1 MKHRNLIAVLCL
13 ISAFILPI
21 NAELKY
27 VDASRLTLI
36 GKVMPT
42 PENVYHRVDTVK
54 YNDMPFQVKRLFTH
68 SAGLVVSF
76 KTNSPTVAAR
86 WTTKGKGVMGNV
98 TPICDRGLDLYM
110 NDGGKWIPV
119 GAGTPS
125 AGKAEQE
132 RVITKNLKPGVHRF
146 LLYLPLFEEVRS
158 LEIGVDEGAF
168 IEAEPSPF
176 RHTVLMYGSSILHGA
191 CASRSGLAYPARMSR
206 NTGINF
212 VNYGLSGNGKMEAA
226 VADMLK
232 DIDADAFILDCMPNP
247 SPEEITERTQY
258 LVNTIRKYHQGTPII
273 MIETYMREN
282 GYSDQAVHDRCTRQ
296 GEAFVKQYELLKKQ
310 GIKDLYLIRDNHDI
324 GTDHEGSV
332 DGTHPNDLG
341 FDRMV
346 EQYQPQI
353 MRILKKYGI
362 K

>member
-1 MKHRNLIAVLCL
+1 MEHRNLIAVLCL

-42 PENVYHRVDTVK
+42 PENVYHRVDT
-54 YNDMPFQVKRLFTH
+54 
-68 SAGLVVSF
+68 AGLVVSF

-146 LLYLPLFEEVRS
+146 LYIFRCSKRYVRWKS
-158 LEIGVDEGAF
+158 E
-168 IEAEPSPF
+168 
-176 RHTVLMYGSSILHGA
+176 
-191 CASRSGLAYPARMSR
+191 
-206 NTGINF
+206 
-212 VNYGLSGNGKMEAA
+212 
-226 VADMLK
+226 
-232 DIDADAFILDCMPNP
+232 
-247 SPEEITERTQY
+247 
-258 LVNTIRKYHQGTPII
+258 
-273 MIETYMREN
+273 
-282 GYSDQAVHDRCTRQ
+282 
-296 GEAFVKQYELLKKQ
+296 
-310 GIKDLYLIRDNHDI
+310 
-324 GTDHEGSV
+324 
-332 DGTHPNDLG
+332 
-341 FDRMV
+341 
-346 EQYQPQI
+346 
-353 MRILKKYGI
+353 
-362 K
+362 

>member
-1 MKHRNLIAVLCL
+1 M

-27 VDASRLTLI
+27 VDAFRLTLI

-132 RVITKNLKPGVHRF
+132 RVITKNLKPGVHIS
-146 LLYLPLFEEVRS
+146 PVVRRGTFVGNRS
-158 LEIGVDEGAF
+158 RRGVFYRGRAVSV
-168 IEAEPSPF
+168 PS
-176 RHTVLMYGSSILHGA
+176 YGSYVWIEYLAWGLCQSFGA
-191 CASRSGLAYPARMSR
+191 GVPCA
-206 NTGINF
+206 N
-212 VNYGLSGNGKMEAA
+212 
-226 VADMLK
+226 
-232 DIDADAFILDCMPNP
+232 
-247 SPEEITERTQY
+247 
-258 LVNTIRKYHQGTPII
+258 
-273 MIETYMREN
+273 
-282 GYSDQAVHDRCTRQ
+282 
-296 GEAFVKQYELLKKQ
+296 
-310 GIKDLYLIRDNHDI
+310 
-324 GTDHEGSV
+324 
-332 DGTHPNDLG
+332 
-341 FDRMV
+341 V
-346 EQYQPQI
+346 E
-353 MRILKKYGI
+353 KYGYQFRELRFER
-362 K
+362 KR

>member
-1 MKHRNLIAVLCL
+1 MEHRNLVAALCM

-86 WTTKGKGVMGNV
+86 WITKGKGVMGNV

-158 LEIGVDEGAF
+158 LEIGV
-168 IEAEPSPF
+168 P
-176 RHTVLMYGSSILHGA
+176 
-191 CASRSGLAYPARMSR
+191 
-206 NTGINF
+206 
-212 VNYGLSGNGKMEAA
+212 
-226 VADMLK
+226 
-232 DIDADAFILDCMPNP
+232 
-247 SPEEITERTQY
+247 
-258 LVNTIRKYHQGTPII
+258 
-273 MIETYMREN
+273 
-282 GYSDQAVHDRCTRQ
+282 
-296 GEAFVKQYELLKKQ
+296 
-310 GIKDLYLIRDNHDI
+310 
-324 GTDHEGSV
+324 
-332 DGTHPNDLG
+332 
-341 FDRMV
+341 
-346 EQYQPQI
+346 
-353 MRILKKYGI
+353 
-362 K
+362 

>member
-1 MKHRNLIAVLCL
+1 MEHRNLIAALCM

-158 LEIGVDEGAF
+158 LEIGVDEGSF

-176 RHTVLMYGSSILHGA
+176 RRVSCMGLVPVVRGWRTLRECREIRVSI
-191 CASRSGLAYPARMSR
+191 S
-206 NTGINF
+206 
-212 VNYGLSGNGKMEAA
+212 
-226 VADMLK
+226 
-232 DIDADAFILDCMPNP
+232 
-247 SPEEITERTQY
+247 
-258 LVNTIRKYHQGTPII
+258 
-273 MIETYMREN
+273 
-282 GYSDQAVHDRCTRQ
+282 
-296 GEAFVKQYELLKKQ
+296 
-310 GIKDLYLIRDNHDI
+310 
-324 GTDHEGSV
+324 
-332 DGTHPNDLG
+332 
-341 FDRMV
+341 
-346 EQYQPQI
+346 
-353 MRILKKYGI
+353 
-362 K
+362 

>member
-1 MKHRNLIAVLCL
+1 MEHRNLIAALCM

-158 LEIGVDEGAF
+158 LEIGVDEGLLSRQSRLRSVIRF
-168 IEAEPSPF
+168 LCMDRVSCMGLVPVVRGWRTLRECREI
-176 RHTVLMYGSSILHGA
+176 RVSI
-191 CASRSGLAYPARMSR
+191 S
-206 NTGINF
+206 
-212 VNYGLSGNGKMEAA
+212 
-226 VADMLK
+226 
-232 DIDADAFILDCMPNP
+232 
-247 SPEEITERTQY
+247 
-258 LVNTIRKYHQGTPII
+258 
-273 MIETYMREN
+273 
-282 GYSDQAVHDRCTRQ
+282 
-296 GEAFVKQYELLKKQ
+296 
-310 GIKDLYLIRDNHDI
+310 
-324 GTDHEGSV
+324 
-332 DGTHPNDLG
+332 
-341 FDRMV
+341 
-346 EQYQPQI
+346 
-353 MRILKKYGI
+353 
-362 K
+362 

>member
-1 MKHRNLIAVLCL
+1 MEHRNLIAALCM

-158 LEIGVDEGAF
+158 LEIGVDEGSF

-232 DIDADAFILDCMPNP
+232 DIDADAFILDCIPNP
-247 SPEEITERTQY
+247 SVDEICDRTI
-258 LVNTIRKYHQGTPII
+258 NFIKTIRDKHTDAPII
-273 MIETYMREN
+273 VIQSVTREKGNFNMKICKMVKEQNRAIE
-282 GYSDQAVHDRCTRQ
+282 DQIHILHKL
-296 GEAFVKQYELLKKQ
+296 GFKN
-310 GIKDLYLIRDNHDI
+310 LYLIKENHFL
-324 GTDHEGSV
+324 GTDHEGTV
-332 DGTHPNDLG
+332 DGVHPSDLG
-341 FDRMV
+341 FERML
-346 EQYQPQI
+346 EKIKPALAE
-353 MRILKKYGI
+353 ILDI
-362 K
+362 KFRK

>member
-1 MKHRNLIAVLCL
+1 MEHRNLIAALCM

-125 AGKAEQE
+125 AGKA
-132 RVITKNLKPGVHRF
+132 
-146 LLYLPLFEEVRS
+146 
-158 LEIGVDEGAF
+158 
-168 IEAEPSPF
+168 F

-247 SPEEITERTQY
+247 SPKEITERTQY

-310 GIKDLYLIRDNHDI
+310 GIKDLYLIRDNHAI